1 MLLSLI
7 SGISAFICEAL
18 SLQLISLIAKYLKNK
33 PDGLQTPL
41 DLSIIDCTRV
51 WNLRTFITDIAFF
64 SGLIYGQF
72 SHKFALS
79 LLWVQSFLFY
89 SMISIVQITL
99 VLKVVMIFKGHWI
112 NDWMDEQVRWICR
125 VVSVGYAGL
134 WFGIDCFGAKAR
146 PRFLLTLMTGSNE
159 AS

>member
-33 PDGLQTPL
+33 PDGLRTPL
-41 DLSIIDCTRV
+41 DLSIIDCTRI

-89 SMISIVQITL
+89 SMISIVQIAL
-99 VLKVVMIFKGHWI
+99 VLKVVMIFK
-112 NDWMDEQVRWICR
+112 DEQVTWICR

>member
-51 WNLRTFITDIAFF
+51 WNLRTLITDIAFF

-99 VLKVVMIFKGHWI
+99 VLKGHWI
-112 NDWMDEQVRWICR
+112 HDWMDEQVTWICR